1 LMASKHSTPK
11 VIAPENQNRLLVNVH
26 GGGFVY
32 NPGVAGAEEPTSMAA
47 YGGFKII
54 SIDYRMPPDHPYP
67 AGLDDCVKVWRAIA
81 ETNDPKKLGLFG
93 SSAGAG
99 MAVAMMLR
107 AKEEG
112 LPLPAALA
120 IGTPWVDLTETG
132 DTYRTNEWLDNVL
145 VSYRGYLGR
154 AARLY
159 ANGNDLKD
167 PHLSPI
173 YGDFHGFPP
182 TVLTS
187 GTRDL
192 LLSLTVLTHRKLRRS
207 NVEAELN
214 VFEGMSHI
222 HFILNPYAPESRE
235 VFTDWARFFDKHLV
249 H

>member
-1 LMASKHSTPK
+1 MSELT
-11 VIAPENQNRLLVNVH
+11 
-26 GGGFVY
+26 
-32 NPGVAGAEEPTSMAA
+32 VA
-47 YGGFKII
+47 
-54 SIDYRMPPDHPYP
+54 RQ
-67 AGLDDCVKVWRAIA
+67 
-81 ETNDPKKLGLFG
+81 
-93 SSAGAG
+93 
-99 MAVAMMLR
+99 AVAHAMILR
-107 AKEEG
+107 AKDEG
-112 LPLPAALA
+112 LPLTAALA
-120 IGTPWVDLTETG
+120 VGTPWVDLTETG
-132 DTYRTNEWLDNVL
+132 DTYKTNEWLDNIL
-145 VSYRGYLGR
+145 VSYHGYLSR

-159 ANGNDLKD
+159 ANGNDLKN
-167 PHLSPI
+167 PRLSPI

-222 HFILNPYAPESRE
+222 SFILNPYAPESRE

>member
-1 LMASKHSTPK
+1 MEPTVIDGVKAFILTPK
-11 VIAPENQNRLLVNVH
+11 VNAPENQNRLLVNVH
-26 GGGFVY
+26 GGGFLY

-67 AGLDDCVKVWRAIA
+67 AGLDDCIKVWRAIA
-81 ETNDPKKLGLFG
+81 ETHDPKKLGLLG
-93 SSAGAG
+93 SSAGT
-99 MAVAMMLR
+99 
-107 AKEEG
+107 AKDEG

-120 IGTPWVDLTETG
+120 VGTPWVDFTETG
-132 DTYRTNEWLDNVL
+132 ETDRTNEWLDNIL
-145 VSYRGYLGR
+145 VSYRGYLSR
-154 AARLY
+154 AALY

-167 PHLSPI
+167 PHVSPV

-207 NVEAELN
+207 DVEAELN

-222 HFILNPYAPESRE
+222 HFILNAYAPESRE